1 MTEESKGEAAEAA
14 LEAANRAAASSAA
27 RSNAPAPAAAA
38 APTRQKPAA
47 SGAPAPATAAAPTRK
62 KPAGAPAPAASARPR
77 PASDAHAVDAQA
89 MEAKFQELL
98 RGRRG
103 DALRHVPTPPTS
115 PPPGTRRRRRAPPA
129 SESAARAP
137 LAPPAAGPAAPP
149 PPAEAAAAL
158 TPLSALRLLSVCDS
172 ESGEGLFERV
182 WRWPEGADPK
192 GIGNLVRSFFL
203 VARQLDHGMISRVV
217 FEAPED
223 EAALVPHAGIGEA
236 MEMLCTRNERVVV
249 AVFHESRG
257 AFADEDDE
265 EAREVHVAMRQL
277 VEQARELWSPDVS
290 RADFKTT
297 VDRLCARIVGLPPPP
312 PDPRQPSPPPRPKS
326 M

>member
-14 LEAANRAAASSAA
+14 LEAANRAAASSSAA
-27 RSNAPAPAAAA
+27 RSKAPAPAAAA
-38 APTRQKPAA
+38 TQTRNKPAA
-47 SGAPAPATAAAPTRK
+47 A
-62 KPAGAPAPAASARPR
+62 KPPAASARPR

-137 LAPPAAGPAAPP
+137 LAPPAAGPAAAP

>member
-1 MTEESKGEAAEAA
+1 MFSWNSFPET
-14 LEAANRAAASSAA
+14 LDR
-27 RSNAPAPAAAA
+27 
-38 APTRQKPAA
+38 
-47 SGAPAPATAAAPTRK
+47 
-62 KPAGAPAPAASARPR
+62 
-77 PASDAHAVDAQA
+77 
-89 MEAKFQELL
+89 
-98 RGRRG
+98 
-103 DALRHVPTPPTS
+103 
-115 PPPGTRRRRRAPPA
+115 
-129 SESAARAP
+129 
-137 LAPPAAGPAAPP
+137 
-149 PPAEAAAAL
+149 
-158 TPLSALRLLSVCDS
+158 LSALRLLSVCDS

>member
-1 MTEESKGEAAEAA
+1 MTEESKSEAAEAA
-14 LEAANRAAASSAA
+14 LEAANRAAAKSAA

-38 APTRQKPAA
+38 AQ
-47 SGAPAPATAAAPTRK
+47 TRK
-62 KPAGAPAPAASARPR
+62 KPAAAKPPAASARPR

-137 LAPPAAGPAAPP
+137 LAPPAAGPAAAP

>member
-14 LEAANRAAASSAA
+14 LLEAANRAAASSSAA
-27 RSNAPAPAAAA
+27 RSKAPAPAAAA
-38 APTRQKPAA
+38 AQTRNKPAA
-47 SGAPAPATAAAPTRK
+47 A
-62 KPAGAPAPAASARPR
+62 KPPAASARPR

-137 LAPPAAGPAAPP
+137 LAPPAAGPAAAP

>member
-14 LEAANRAAASSAA
+14 LKAANRAAASSSAA
-27 RSNAPAPAAAA
+27 RSKAPAPAAAA
-38 APTRQKPAA
+38 AQTRNKPAA
-47 SGAPAPATAAAPTRK
+47 A
-62 KPAGAPAPAASARPR
+62 KPPAASARPR

-137 LAPPAAGPAAPP
+137 LAPPAAGPAAAA

-158 TPLSALRLLSVCDS
+158 TPLSALRLLSVMLVRSMPLSICDS

-312 PDPRQPSPPPRPKS
+312 PD
-326 M
+326 

>member
-14 LEAANRAAASSAA
+14 LEAANRAAASSSAA
-27 RSNAPAPAAAA
+27 RSKAPAPAA
-38 APTRQKPAA
+38 PAA
-47 SGAPAPATAAAPTRK
+47 QTRK

-137 LAPPAAGPAAPP
+137 LAPPAAGPAAAP

>member
-14 LEAANRAAASSAA
+14 LEAANRAAAKSAA
-27 RSNAPAPAAAA
+27 RSQAPAPAAAA

-47 SGAPAPATAAAPTRK
+47 SGAPAPTRQ
-62 KPAGAPAPAASARPR
+62 KPAGAPAPASARPR

-137 LAPPAAGPAAPP
+137 LAPPAAGPAAAP

>member
-14 LEAANRAAASSAA
+14 LKAANRAAASSSAA
-27 RSNAPAPAAAA
+27 RSKAPAPAAAA
-38 APTRQKPAA
+38 AQTRNKPAA
-47 SGAPAPATAAAPTRK
+47 A
-62 KPAGAPAPAASARPR
+62 KPPAASARPR

-137 LAPPAAGPAAPP
+137 LAPPAAGPAAAA

>member
-14 LEAANRAAASSAA
+14 LEAANRAAAKSAA
-27 RSNAPAPAAAA
+27 RSKAPAPAAAA
-38 APTRQKPAA
+38 TQTRNKPAA
-47 SGAPAPATAAAPTRK
+47 A
-62 KPAGAPAPAASARPR
+62 KPPAASARPR

-137 LAPPAAGPAAPP
+137 LAPPAAGPAAAP

>member
-14 LEAANRAAASSAA
+14 LRAAASSSAA
-27 RSNAPAPAAAA
+27 RSKAPAPAAAA
-38 APTRQKPAA
+38 AQTRNKPAA
-47 SGAPAPATAAAPTRK
+47 A
-62 KPAGAPAPAASARPR
+62 KPPAASARPR

-137 LAPPAAGPAAPP
+137 LAPPAAGPAAAP

>member
-14 LEAANRAAASSAA
+14 LKAANRAAASSSAA
-27 RSNAPAPAAAA
+27 RSKAPAPAAADA
-38 APTRQKPAA
+38 Q
-47 SGAPAPATAAAPTRK
+47 TRK
-62 KPAGAPAPAASARPR
+62 KPAAAKPPAASARPR

-137 LAPPAAGPAAPP
+137 LAPPAAGPAAAP

>member
-14 LEAANRAAASSAA
+14 LEAANRAAASSSAA
-27 RSNAPAPAAAA
+27 RSKAPAPAAAA
-38 APTRQKPAA
+38 AQTRNKPAA
-47 SGAPAPATAAAPTRK
+47 A
-62 KPAGAPAPAASARPR
+62 KPPAASARPR

-137 LAPPAAGPAAPP
+137 LAPPAAGPAAAP

>member
-14 LEAANRAAASSAA
+14 LKAANRAAASSSAA
-27 RSNAPAPAAAA
+27 RSKAPAPAAAA
-38 APTRQKPAA
+38 AQTRNKPAA
-47 SGAPAPATAAAPTRK
+47 A
-62 KPAGAPAPAASARPR
+62 KPPAASARPR

-137 LAPPAAGPAAPP
+137 LAPPAAGPAAAP

>member
-14 LEAANRAAASSAA
+14 LEAANRAAASSSAA
-27 RSNAPAPAAAA
+27 RSKAPAPAA
-38 APTRQKPAA
+38 
-47 SGAPAPATAAAPTRK
+47 AAAPTRK

-137 LAPPAAGPAAPP
+137 LAPPAAGPAAAP

>member
-14 LEAANRAAASSAA
+14 LKAANRAAASSSAA
-27 RSNAPAPAAAA
+27 RSKAPAPAAAA
-38 APTRQKPAA
+38 AQTRNKPAA
-47 SGAPAPATAAAPTRK
+47 A
-62 KPAGAPAPAASARPR
+62 KPPAASARPR

-137 LAPPAAGPAAPP
+137 LAPPAAGPAAAP

-297 VDRLCARIVGLPPPP
+297 VDRLCARIVGWPPPP

>member
-1 MTEESKGEAAEAA
+1 
-14 LEAANRAAASSAA
+14 
-27 RSNAPAPAAAA
+27 
-38 APTRQKPAA
+38 
-47 SGAPAPATAAAPTRK
+47 
-62 KPAGAPAPAASARPR
+62 
-77 PASDAHAVDAQA
+77 

-137 LAPPAAGPAAPP
+137 LAPPAAGPAAAP

>member
-14 LEAANRAAASSAA
+14 LEAANRAAASPGAA
-27 RSNAPAPAAAA
+27 RSNAPAPAAVA
-38 APTRQKPAA
+38 APTRKKSAA
-47 SGAPAPATAAAPTRK
+47 SGAPAPTRK
-62 KPAGAPAPAASARPR
+62 KPAGAKPPAASARPR

-137 LAPPAAGPAAPP
+137 LAPPAAGPAAAP

-192 GIGNLVRSFFL
+192 GVGNLVRSFFL

>member
-1 MTEESKGEAAEAA
+1 M
-14 LEAANRAAASSAA
+14 
-27 RSNAPAPAAAA
+27 
-38 APTRQKPAA
+38 
-47 SGAPAPATAAAPTRK
+47 
-62 KPAGAPAPAASARPR
+62 
-77 PASDAHAVDAQA
+77 VDAQA

-137 LAPPAAGPAAPP
+137 LAPPAAGPAAAP

-192 GIGNLVRSFFL
+192 GIGNLVRSFFQ

-265 EAREVHVAMRQL
+265 VIVGETRAALLDRGHL
-277 VEQARELWSPDVS
+277 VEEVGGLRVGEEVL
-290 RADFKTT
+290 
-297 VDRLCARIVGLPPPP
+297 GLPVLVGILQQAHEL
-312 PDPRQPSPPPRPKS
+312 RVTGAAWGKR
-326 M
+326 

>member
-14 LEAANRAAASSAA
+14 LEAANRAAAKSAA
-27 RSNAPAPAAAA
+27 RSKAPAPAAAA

-47 SGAPAPATAAAPTRK
+47 SGAPAPARK
-62 KPAGAPAPAASARPR
+62 KPAAAKPPAASARPR

-137 LAPPAAGPAAPP
+137 LAPPAAGPAAAP

>member
-14 LEAANRAAASSAA
+14 LEAANRAAASSSAA
-27 RSNAPAPAAAA
+27 RSKAPAPAA
-38 APTRQKPAA
+38 
-47 SGAPAPATAAAPTRK
+47 AAAPTRK
-62 KPAGAPAPAASARPR
+62 KPAGAPAPTASARPR

-137 LAPPAAGPAAPP
+137 LAPPAAGPAAAP

>member
-14 LEAANRAAASSAA
+14 LEAANRAAASPGAA

-47 SGAPAPATAAAPTRK
+47 SGAPAPTRK
-62 KPAGAPAPAASARPR
+62 EPAGAKPPAASARPR

-137 LAPPAAGPAAPP
+137 LAPPVAGPAAAP

>member
-14 LEAANRAAASSAA
+14 LEAANRAAAKSAA

-38 APTRQKPAA
+38 APTRKKTAA
-47 SGAPAPATAAAPTRK
+47 SGAPAPTRKEPAAA
-62 KPAGAPAPAASARPR
+62 KPPAASARPR

-137 LAPPAAGPAAPP
+137 LAPPAAGPAAAP

>member
-14 LEAANRAAASSAA
+14 LEAANRAASSSAA
-27 RSNAPAPAAAA
+27 RSKAPAPAAAA
-38 APTRQKPAA
+38 AQTRNKPAA
-47 SGAPAPATAAAPTRK
+47 A
-62 KPAGAPAPAASARPR
+62 KPPAASARPR

-137 LAPPAAGPAAPP
+137 LAPPAAGPAAAP

>member
-14 LEAANRAAASSAA
+14 LKEAANRAAASSSAA
-27 RSNAPAPAAAA
+27 RSKAPAPAA
-38 APTRQKPAA
+38 PAA
-47 SGAPAPATAAAPTRK
+47 QTRK
-62 KPAGAPAPAASARPR
+62 KPAGAPAPTASARPR

-137 LAPPAAGPAAPP
+137 LAPPVAGPAAAP

>member
-1 MTEESKGEAAEAA
+1 
-14 LEAANRAAASSAA
+14 
-27 RSNAPAPAAAA
+27 
-38 APTRQKPAA
+38 
-47 SGAPAPATAAAPTRK
+47 
-62 KPAGAPAPAASARPR
+62 
-77 PASDAHAVDAQA
+77 

-137 LAPPAAGPAAPP
+137 LAPPAAGWAAAAP

-290 RADFKTT
+290 RADFQD
-297 VDRLCARIVGLPPPP
+297 DRRPPLRARIVGLPPPP
-312 PDPRQPSPPPRPKS
+312 RTPTAAPPRPPRRGWRPDGADPS
-326 M
+326 HDGAPIFFLAF

>member
-1 MTEESKGEAAEAA
+1 M
-14 LEAANRAAASSAA
+14 
-27 RSNAPAPAAAA
+27 
-38 APTRQKPAA
+38 
-47 SGAPAPATAAAPTRK
+47 
-62 KPAGAPAPAASARPR
+62 
-77 PASDAHAVDAQA
+77 
-89 MEAKFQELL
+89 
-98 RGRRG
+98 
-103 DALRHVPTPPTS
+103 
-115 PPPGTRRRRRAPPA
+115 
-129 SESAARAP
+129 
-137 LAPPAAGPAAPP
+137 
-149 PPAEAAAAL
+149 PAEAAAL

-312 PDPRQPSPPPRPKS
+312 PDPRQLSPPPRPKS

>member
-1 MTEESKGEAAEAA
+1 MTEESKGERRRQHSKPQAERLRAVQR
-14 LEAANRAAASSAA
+14 EPNGTPAAARCAGPPKTSCERRA
-27 RSNAPAPAAAA
+27 RAPAKSQRPPAPAA
-38 APTRQKPAA
+38 T
-47 SGAPAPATAAAPTRK
+47 
-62 KPAGAPAPAASARPR
+62 ARPR
-77 PASDAHAVDAQA
+77 PAGARTRSTRKRWRPSSRSVARPAGPPRPPRADAADVAAARD
-89 MEAKFQELL
+89 
-98 RGRRG
+98 G
-103 DALRHVPTPPTS
+103 
-115 PPPGTRRRRRAPPA
+115 RRRRLPPRP
-129 SESAARAP
+129 ESAARAP
-137 LAPPAAGPAAPP
+137 LAPPAAGPAAAP

>member
-1 MTEESKGEAAEAA
+1 
-14 LEAANRAAASSAA
+14 
-27 RSNAPAPAAAA
+27 
-38 APTRQKPAA
+38 
-47 SGAPAPATAAAPTRK
+47 
-62 KPAGAPAPAASARPR
+62 
-77 PASDAHAVDAQA
+77 
-89 MEAKFQELL
+89 
-98 RGRRG
+98 
-103 DALRHVPTPPTS
+103 
-115 PPPGTRRRRRAPPA
+115 
-129 SESAARAP
+129 
-137 LAPPAAGPAAPP
+137 
-149 PPAEAAAAL
+149 
-158 TPLSALRLLSVCDS
+158 
-172 ESGEGLFERV
+172 
-182 WRWPEGADPK
+182 
-192 GIGNLVRSFFL
+192 
-203 VARQLDHGMISRVV
+203 MISRVV

-312 PDPRQPSPPPRPKS
+312 PDPRQPSPPPRPARARVRIVAMES
-326 M
+326 LPPSSSHSARRRRRARESRADYFRARPPTRGPECVTRGA

>member
-14 LEAANRAAASSAA
+14 LEAANRAAAKSAA
-27 RSNAPAPAAAA
+27 PS
-38 APTRQKPAA
+38 K
-47 SGAPAPATAAAPTRK
+47 APAPATATAPTRK
-62 KPAGAPAPAASARPR
+62 KPAGAPAPAASARAR

>member
-14 LEAANRAAASSAA
+14 LLKAANRAAASSSAA
-27 RSNAPAPAAAA
+27 RSKAPAPAA
-38 APTRQKPAA
+38 PAA
-47 SGAPAPATAAAPTRK
+47 QTRK

-137 LAPPAAGPAAPP
+137 LAPPAAGPAAAAAAAA
-149 PPAEAAAAL
+149 PAEAAAL

>member
-27 RSNAPAPAAAA
+27 RSKAPAPAAAA

-47 SGAPAPATAAAPTRK
+47 SGAPAPTRQ
-62 KPAGAPAPAASARPR
+62 KPAGAPASASARPR

-137 LAPPAAGPAAPP
+137 LAPPAAGPAAAP

>member
-14 LEAANRAAASSAA
+14 LEAANRAAASSSAA
-27 RSNAPAPAAAA
+27 RSKAPAPAAAA
-38 APTRQKPAA
+38 AKTRNKPAA
-47 SGAPAPATAAAPTRK
+47 A
-62 KPAGAPAPAASARPR
+62 KPPAASARPR

-137 LAPPAAGPAAPP
+137 LAPPAAGPAAAP

>member
-27 RSNAPAPAAAA
+27 
-38 APTRQKPAA
+38 PTRKKPAQA

-137 LAPPAAGPAAPP
+137 LAPPVAGPAAAP

-192 GIGNLVRSFFL
+192 GVGNLVRSFFL

>member
-1 MTEESKGEAAEAA
+1 MQEQGLDLSSLSEAKQLYAGSVRDAAQLFPANVNVAVALSLAGVGPDLTQYQIWADPEVERNTHVYRVESDESNFEVRVAGVP
-14 LEAANRAAASSAA
+14 SAT
-27 RSNAPAPAAAA
+27 N
-38 APTRQKPAA
+38 
-47 SGAPAPATAAAPTRK
+47 PAT
-62 KPAGAPAPAASARPR
+62 G
-77 PASDAHAVDAQA
+77 
-89 MEAKFQELL
+89 
-98 RGRRG
+98 
-103 DALRHVPTPPTS
+103 
-115 PPPGTRRRRRAPPA
+115 
-129 SESAARAP
+129 
-137 LAPPAAGPAAPP
+137 
-149 PPAEAAAAL
+149 AL

>member
-14 LEAANRAAASSAA
+14 LKEAANRAAAKSAA
-27 RSNAPAPAAAA
+27 RSKAPAPAAAA
-38 APTRQKPAA
+38 AQ
-47 SGAPAPATAAAPTRK
+47 TRK
-62 KPAGAPAPAASARPR
+62 KPASAPAPAASARPR

-137 LAPPAAGPAAPP
+137 LAPPVAGPAAAP

>member
-27 RSNAPAPAAAA
+27 RSKAPAPAAAA

-47 SGAPAPATAAAPTRK
+47 SGAPAPTRQ
-62 KPAGAPAPAASARPR
+62 KPAGAPASASARPR

-89 MEAKFQELL
+89 MEAKCQELL

-137 LAPPAAGPAAPP
+137 LAPPAAGPAAAAAAAAA
-149 PPAEAAAAL
+149 PAEAAAAL

>member
-1 MTEESKGEAAEAA
+1 MGQKQKKGAEKREKQAK
-14 LEAANRAAASSAA
+14 
-27 RSNAPAPAAAA
+27 
-38 APTRQKPAA
+38 QKAQA
-47 SGAPAPATAAAPTRK
+47 QAVEVAKQKHHLSRK
-62 KPAGAPAPAASARPR
+62 KWATQTIKEMVFVLCIAAVAVRTLRKFYARYAPLVR
-77 PASDAHAVDAQA
+77 PA
-89 MEAKFQELL
+89 E
-98 RGRRG
+98 
-103 DALRHVPTPPTS
+103 
-115 PPPGTRRRRRAPPA
+115 
-129 SESAARAP
+129 
-137 LAPPAAGPAAPP
+137 
-149 PPAEAAAAL
+149 AAAL